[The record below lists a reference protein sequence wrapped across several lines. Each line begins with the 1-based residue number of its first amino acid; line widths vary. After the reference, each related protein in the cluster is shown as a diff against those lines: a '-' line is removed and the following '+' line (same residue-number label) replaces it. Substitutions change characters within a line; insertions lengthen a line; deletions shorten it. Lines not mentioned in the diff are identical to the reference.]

1 MSKIVVA
8 VATLGRPDDVAD
20 LLEALSEQTKQP
32 DLIVLSVTDPQADL
46 PEPEIYHE
54 ADILIG
60 SKGLCAQRNRVL
72 EHIKAQYDFLVFF
85 DDDYIPSRTTI
96 ENIVS
101 FFEAHPEVVGM
112 SGKLLADGIL
122 GPGLSKLEATDLV
135 QAFDASPP
143 SETIQQNPVNDLYGC
158 NMAYRVSAIGATRFD
173 ERLPAYGW
181 LEDVDFSNQLLAR
194 GRLIKTNAF
203 VGVHR
208 GTKRARSRGK
218 PLGYSQIANPVYL
231 ARKGTM
237 SKSDALIQ
245 LSRNILANHVKSLR
259 PEPWV
264 DRWGRVRGNWLAI
277 IDLLRGRL
285 DPERIVHL

>member
-8 VATLGRPDDVAD
+8 VATLGRPDDVGE
-20 LLEALSEQTKQP
+20 LLEALSEQTRQP
-32 DLIVLSVTDPQADL
+32 DHIVLSVTDLQNDL
-46 PEPEIYHE
+46 PDPGIYQKAE
-54 ADILIG
+54 VLIG

-72 EHIKAQYDFLVFF
+72 DHNQAQYDFLVFF
-85 DDDYIPSRTTI
+85 DDDYLPSRTTI
-96 ENIVS
+96 EDIVS
-101 FFEAHPEVVGM
+101 FFEAHPDVVGM
-112 SGKLLADGIL
+112 SGKLLADDIL
-122 GPGLSKLEATDLV
+122 GPGLSKLDATELIKTH
-135 QAFDASPP
+135 DASPA
-143 SETIQQNPVNDLYGC
+143 SETNDPKPVNDLYGC

-194 GRLIKTNAF
+194 GRLVTTDAF

-208 GTKRARSRGK
+208 GTKRTRSRGK
-218 PLGYSQIANPVYL
+218 PLGYSQVANPIYL

-237 SKSDALIQ
+237 SISDAFIQ
-245 LSRNILANHVKSLR
+245 LSRNIIANHAKSLR

-264 DRWGRVRGNWLAI
+264 DRLGRVQGNWLAI
-277 IDLLRGRL
+277 FDLLRGRL

>member
-1 MSKIVVA
+1 MSRIVVA

-20 LLEALSEQTKQP
+20 LLEALSEQTRQP
-32 DLIVLSVTDPQADL
+32 DHIVLSVTDPQSDL
-46 PEPEIYHE
+46 PDPEIYQD
-54 ADILIG
+54 ADVLIG

-85 DDDYIPSRTTI
+85 DDDYIPSKTTI
-96 ENIVS
+96 EDIVS
-101 FFEAHPEVVGM
+101 FFEAHPDVVGM
-112 SGKLLADGIL
+112 SGRLLADGIL

-135 QAFDASPP
+135 KTYDASPP
-143 SETIQQNPVNDLYGC
+143 SETNQQKPVTDLYGC
-158 NMAYRVSAIGATRFD
+158 NMAYRVSAIGTTRFD

-194 GRLIKTNAF
+194 GKLIKTDAF

-218 PLGYSQIANPVYL
+218 PLGYSQIANPIYL
-231 ARKGTM
+231 AGKGTM
-237 SKSDALIQ
+237 SNSRALTQ
-245 LSRNILANHVKSLR
+245 LSRNLIANHVKSLR

-264 DRWGRVRGNWLAI
+264 DRWGRVGGNWLAI